1 MPFYWTPESLQA
13 NSIIPKK
20 LFGFFQFRRGGG
32 GGGGAACGIA
42 FYLQVRSR
50 RFGVRWEPFGACKTN
65 VDSIIFGTRLYANAA
80 E

>member
-13 NSIIPKK
+13 NSIIPKSC
-20 LFGFFQFRRGGG
+20 FVFFNSGGVV
-32 GGGGAACGIA
+32 GGGAACGIA

-65 VDSIIFGTRLYANAA
+65 IDSIIFGTRLYANAA